1 MPHWETGCWLGVGV
15 VRLTSITLIRRM
27 IIAIPFTGPIG
38 VFNTV
43 GEGEMVA
50 VRGKDD
56 TSFPAC

>member
-1 MPHWETGCWLGVGV
+1 
-15 VRLTSITLIRRM
+15 M